1 MILLCRFYSNVSIYY
16 YYSGLIGPTDEEII
30 VIEKVVSYSMFPEG
44 GGMLYQQ
51 CHPGK
56 HQGWLAGRGREEN
69 M

>member
-30 VIEKVVSYSMFPEG
+30 VIEKIVSYSKFPEG

-51 CHPGK
+51 CHTGK
-56 HQGWLAGRGREEN
+56 HQGWLGGRGREEE